1 MKFKIGKIEIAGPVI
16 LAPMAGITSFGYR
29 NFMKKFG
36 CDLTVTEMVSDCGL
50 IYENE
55 QTIEYLKSS
64 ENERPLA
71 IQLFGN
77 KTENLAKAIEI
88 VSKTAKNCD
97 FIDINLGCPVP
108 KVTKNG
114 AGSALLKDPKKLG
127 KMMSELVSIS
137 PVPVTAKI
145 RLGWNNEN
153 INFLQV
159 IDELEKAGISM
170 IAVHART
177 VKQLYGGKP
186 QWELLKDLGKTM
198 KVPLVISGD
207 IYTLDD
213 AISAMEFT
221 AASGVMVARGG
232 IGNPRLV
239 AQIHEYY
246 QSGARL
252 PDATI
257 EEQAQYVLEL
267 AREMVLDKGEEK
279 AMRIYRSIGPKF
291 FAGFPNSKTMRN
303 AIATSIK
310 TYSDLETIINNGVNV
325 ISLDK

>member
-1 MKFKIGKIEIAGPVI
+1 MKFSIGKIEIAGPVI

-127 KMMSELVSIS
+127 KMMSKLVSIS

-159 IDELEKAGISM
+159 IDELEKAGVSM

-246 QSGARL
+246 QSGVRL

-257 EEQAQYVLEL
+257 EEQAQYALEL

>member
-36 CDLTVTEMVSDCGL
+36 CSLTVTEMVSDCGL
-50 IYENE
+50 VYENE

-64 ENERPLA
+64 KNERPLA
-71 IQLFGN
+71 IQLFGSDV
-77 KTENLAKAIEI
+77 KNLAKAIEI
-88 VSKTAKNCD
+88 VSKSAENCD

-108 KVTKNG
+108 KVTKSG
-114 AGSALLKDPKKLG
+114 AGSSLLKDPKKLG
-127 KMMSELVSIS
+127 KIMKELVDVS

-145 RLGWNNEN
+145 RLGFNNET
-153 INFLQV
+153 INFLEV
-159 IDELEKAGISM
+159 IEELEKAGVSM

-177 VKQLYGGKP
+177 AKQLYGGKP

-198 KVPLVISGD
+198 KVPLVVSGD

-213 AISAMEFT
+213 AINAMKLT
-221 AASGVMVARGG
+221 SASGVMVARGG

-239 AQIHEYY
+239 AQIHEYFK
-246 QSGARL
+246 SGIRL
-252 PDATI
+252 PEATV
-257 EEQAQYVLEL
+257 EEQGKYALEL
-267 AREMVLDKGEEK
+267 AREMILDKGEEK

-303 AIATSIK
+303 AIATSIN
-310 TYSDLETIINNGVNV
+310 TYRDLESIINNGVNV

>member
-36 CDLTVTEMVSDCGL
+36 CSLTVTEMVSDCGL
-50 IYENE
+50 VYENE

-64 ENERPLA
+64 KNERPLA
-71 IQLFGN
+71 IQLFGSDV
-77 KTENLAKAIEI
+77 KNLAKAIEI
-88 VSKTAKNCD
+88 VSKSSENCD

-108 KVTKNG
+108 KVTKSG
-114 AGSALLKDPKKLG
+114 AGSSLLKDPKKLG
-127 KMMSELVSIS
+127 KIMKELVDVS

-145 RLGWNNEN
+145 RLGFNNET
-153 INFLQV
+153 INFLEV
-159 IDELEKAGISM
+159 IEELEKAGVSM

-177 VKQLYGGKP
+177 AKQLYGGKP

-198 KVPLVISGD
+198 KVPLVVSGD

-213 AISAMEFT
+213 AINAMKLT
-221 AASGVMVARGG
+221 SASGVMVARGG

-239 AQIHEYY
+239 AQIHEYFK
-246 QSGARL
+246 SGIRL
-252 PDATI
+252 PEATV
-257 EEQAQYVLEL
+257 EEQGKYALEL
-267 AREMVLDKGEEK
+267 AREMILDKGEEK

-303 AIATSIK
+303 AIATSIN
-310 TYSDLETIINNGVNV
+310 TYRDLESIINNGVNV